1 MKQCTRLDDLLQIT
15 DNSRTTYLDRLR
27 RSPTRRS
34 APALVGA
41 LNRLVE
47 VRAIGVSTLSLS
59 AIPPS
64 QLKVLA
70 RTASSVRAQAIA
82 RMPQQRR
89 TATLLAFVRVLEAT
103 ATDDVIDLLDLLI
116 GDLLATSKRR
126 GEQERL
132 RTIKDL
138 DAAALQ
144 LCKACGVLLDS
155 TCDDQKVRDEIFTR
169 ISKEQ
174 LTQAISKVEA
184 LARPPDDDYGDVM
197 MRRWKHIRIFLPRL
211 LHIIQ
216 FEGTEAGQTILEA
229 LQFLH
234 AIEGRKKPD
243 MSVAPLAF
251 VSKSWLRL
259 VKTGNSEVDRR
270 AYTFCVL
277 ERLRYALRRRD
288 LFVSPSLRWGDPR
301 AKLLQGDAW
310 NSARPTV
317 CRTLDLHPTPQLEL
331 SALARQLDEAYRRT
345 ADNLPTN
352 AAVRIEQVD
361 GRDTIVL
368 TGLDKL
374 EEPPSLIV
382 LRERVSEMLPRV
394 DLPEALLEIQAR
406 THFADKFT
414 HLSQENARVED
425 LSTSICAVLLA
436 EACNI
441 GLEPL
446 VRPDVPAL
454 TRGRL
459 SWVQQNYIRMDT
471 LQSANAAL
479 VNAQARIPL
488 AQVWGGGEVAS
499 ADGLRFTVPVRTLN
513 AGANSKY
520 FGVGRGITY
529 YNFTSDQ
536 FTGFHGIVIPGTL
549 HDSLFLLEGLLEQ
562 QTSLR
567 PTEIMTDTA
576 GYSDVVFG
584 LFWLLGYQFSP
595 RIADIGEARF
605 WRIDADDN
613 YGSLDGLARH
623 RVKTELIV
631 NNWDDLLRVAG
642 SLKLGTVSASELM
655 RTLQGGSS
663 PSTLAK
669 ASGELGRIAKTLY
682 LLAYIDDETYR
693 RRILTQLNRGEGR
706 HSLARVTFHGQRG
719 EVRQRYREG
728 QEDQLGTLGLVV
740 NVLVLWNTNYMDAAV
755 KQLQDQGVEVKSE
768 DLSRLSPLGYKHI
781 NMLGRYQFA
790 LAEHLKRGELRPLRD
805 PDDFGESYS

>member
-1 MKQCTRLDDLLQIT
+1 LKQCTRLDDLLQIT

-331 SALARQLDEAYRRT
+331 SALACQLDEAYRRT
-345 ADNLPTN
+345 TDNLPTN

-382 LRERVSEMLPRV
+382 LREQVSEMLPRV

-459 SWVQQNYIRMDT
+459 SWVQQNYIRIDT

-623 RVKTELIV
+623 RVNTELIV
-631 NNWDDLLRVAG
+631 KNWDDLLRVAG

-663 PSTLAK
+663 PSTLSK
-669 ASGELGRIAKTLY
+669 AIGELGRIAKTLY

-781 NMLGRYQFA
+781 NMLGHYQFA

-805 PDDFGESYS
+805 PNDFGESYS